1 MYKHDKKSGLNV
13 ERSIWFDILALL
25 IGTTAMFSVISAAS
39 ELNTTVYI
47 ISGISLIAAMLETF
61 GYIYLVRRPPIGLT
75 LLSVAGIIRGTGY
88 VVNGSTVNEAFTLEG
103 VTVLFYIAGII
114 VSILIADKLN
124 EEQVKSLKATERLKK
139 DFLCERDAHEVH
151 LTASLIMIGTAM
163 TVSGYIGNTTLV
175 WLEKPTNYIMALGLT
190 FPMFQILT
198 NAMYQTVS
206 YKIYI
211 AKTVFDIMYLF
222 MKKEILDVPLMWS
235 IAGEVLTCV
244 VLVGMLIRTRNK
256 QSE

>member
-75 LLSVAGIIRGTGY
+75 LLSIAGILRGTGY
-88 VVNGSTVNEAFTLEG
+88 VVNGSTVHEAFALEG

-190 FPMFQILT
+190 FPMFQILA

-222 MKKEILDVPLMWS
+222 MQKEVLDVPLMWS

-244 VLVGMLIRTRNK
+244 VLVGILIRTRNK